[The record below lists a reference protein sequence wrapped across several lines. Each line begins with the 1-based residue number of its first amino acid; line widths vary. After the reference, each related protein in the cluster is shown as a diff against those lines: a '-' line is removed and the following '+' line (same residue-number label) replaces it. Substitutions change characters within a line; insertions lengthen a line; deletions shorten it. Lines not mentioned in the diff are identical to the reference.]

1 MMDKLKNFISNFIS
15 KLLNIKVQNNN
26 LGFINA
32 KVTDNLTTQIG
43 TTNNTID
50 NRQIIIK
57 PEYSINVLNGI
68 NCDEAI
74 RNALCLGNEHSLSVG
89 KFVQELLDSN
99 NVSNELIQEKLSNP
113 EVLSTIA
120 EANKIAYTTDNVVK
134 RKVLADLI
142 YDKIKSDEDEESN
155 TLSLAIKT
163 IESLTESHLKAIAFL
178 YLFCS
183 NYVKK
188 NVKYED
194 FEDFYNKYIY
204 KLIDIPIDNMRPIGL
219 NMIAS
224 GAAVSLTV
232 YAAEVATYLPSYFDK
247 INGNYHNGLP
257 PKYRSIASHLESVW
271 KKFKFG
277 AVFLTPQGEYI
288 AKNYLATVLNLY
300 ISENGD

>member
-1 MMDKLKNFISNFIS
+1 MD
-15 KLLNIKVQNNN
+15 NNN
-26 LGFINA
+26 LQAGLANINA
-32 KVTDNLTTQIG
+32 KADIKSEVKVADKLHTQIGG
-43 TTNNTID
+43 TTNNVDNSCKQVITQNFITIIQ
-50 NRQIIIK
+50 NAETIETRAK
-57 PEYSINVLNGI
+57 
-68 NCDEAI
+68 AI
-74 RNALCLGNEHSLSVG
+74 FSGNENARLVEQEIQKLLSDNCIPEAKV
-89 KFVQELLDSN
+89 K
-99 NVSNELIQEKLSNP
+99 EKLSNP
-113 EVLSTIA
+113 EVLYSITN
-120 EANKIAYTTDNVVK
+120 ANNIAYTTDNIAK

-142 YDKIKSDEDEESN
+142 YEKIKSDEDEESN

-178 YLFCS
+178 FLFCS

-247 INGNYHNGLP
+247 VNGHYHSGLP

-300 ISENGD
+300 ISENED

>member
-1 MMDKLKNFISNFIS
+1 MLVD
-15 KLLNIKVQNNN
+15 NNN
-26 LGFINA
+26 LQAGLANINA
-32 KVTDNLTTQIG
+32 KADIKSEVKVADKLHTQIGG
-43 TTNNTID
+43 TTNNVDNSSKQVNAQNLHITIIQ
-50 NRQIIIK
+50 NIGTIESRAK
-57 PEYSINVLNGI
+57 
-68 NCDEAI
+68 AI
-74 RNALCLGNEHSLSVG
+74 SSGNENALLVEQEIQKLLSDNCIPEAKV
-89 KFVQELLDSN
+89 K
-99 NVSNELIQEKLSNP
+99 EKLSNP
-113 EVLSTIA
+113 EVLYSIA
-120 EANKIAYTTDNVVK
+120 NANKIAYTTDNIAK
-134 RKVLADLI
+134 RKVLADLV
-142 YDKIKSDEDEESN
+142 YEKIKSDEDEESN
-155 TLSLAIKT
+155 ALSLAIKT
-163 IESLTESHLKAIAFL
+163 IENLTESHLKAIAFL

-247 INGNYHNGLP
+247 VNGHYHSGLP

-300 ISENGD
+300 ISENED